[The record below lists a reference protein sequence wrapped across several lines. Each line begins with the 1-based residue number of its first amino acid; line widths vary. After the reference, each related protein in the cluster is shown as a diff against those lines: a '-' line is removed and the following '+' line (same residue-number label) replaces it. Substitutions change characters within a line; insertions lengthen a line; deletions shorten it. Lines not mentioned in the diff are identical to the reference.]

1 MQNASI
7 LYESIQGY
15 MYKRPRVRHC
25 TMILMEVLY
34 TTALHTHTKG
44 LVWSLNLVHSLLGW
58 LLHFSHSSNKSA
70 DGTAPVTGLLA
81 SRALV
86 TTTVVYRPYISSKRG
101 GLARV
106 TVLNY
111 FVC

>member
-1 MQNASI
+1 
-7 LYESIQGY
+7 
-15 MYKRPRVRHC
+15 
-25 TMILMEVLY
+25 MILMEILY
-34 TTALHTHTKG
+34 TTALHTHTKT
-44 LVWSLNLVHSLLGW
+44 LVWSLSSVHSLLGQ
-58 LLHFSHSSNKSA
+58 LLCFSHSSNKSA
-70 DGTAPVTGLLA
+70 GDNTAPVTGPLA

-86 TTTVVYRPYISSKRG
+86 TTTVVCRPCISSKRG